1 MTISLRDIQ
10 FNFGEKVVLER
21 LSYTFTKGIYLI
33 SGESGSGKTTLLN
46 LIKGFVQADT
56 GEMERTGSI
65 SYMMQETMLFS
76 NLTVLENYSLKY
88 ALYNEINLEKCKAI
102 LLQEMKIIGLP
113 EELLTMKVSS
123 LSGGQKR
130 KLEVLLISCDPSDVI
145 LLDEPVANLDKLS
158 IQQMA
163 AYIEN
168 HWSNERTVIISSHS
182 EMVFKG
188 QVQRLVLEEK
198 SLRNSN

>member
-10 FNFGEKVVLER
+10 FKFGGKVVLER
-21 LSYTFTKGIYLI
+21 LSYHFTEGIYLI

-46 LIKGFVQADT
+46 LIKGFVHADT

-88 ALYNEINLEKCKAI
+88 ALYHEMNLEECKAM
-102 LLQEMKIIGLP
+102 LLQEMKLIGLP
-113 EELLTMKVSS
+113 EDLLTMKVSS

-130 KLEVLLISCDPSDVI
+130 KLEVLLISCDSSDVI
-145 LLDEPVANLDKLS
+145 LLDEPVANLDKVS

-163 AYIEN
+163 TYIEN
-168 HWSNERTVIISSHS
+168 HWSDEKTVIISSHS
-182 EMVFKG
+182 EIVFKG

-198 SLRNSN
+198 KLRSAH